1 MRGENLQGILLML
14 AAMAVLGLMDAT
26 MKQMAAHYPPLQVAA
41 LRGLVSLPF
50 VIAWVVYRERGL
62 GTLVRVRWRWHFARG
77 VLAVVM
83 LTSFIYALGQ
93 MPLSETYAIFF
104 IAPLLI
110 TAFSVLLLKEPVDW
124 QRWLAIAAGFVG
136 VLIVLRP
143 GFAAVGLAAV
153 AALVGATCYA
163 LNAISV
169 RILGRTDSTAAM
181 TFWFMAM
188 LAIGAG
194 ALALPG
200 WIPLRAIDAGWLF
213 AMGASGALGQL
224 LITEAFRR
232 APVSVVA
239 PFEYSSLFWGVLLDL
254 AIWGEL
260 PGPIVFAGAAV
271 IVGSGLYLIH
281 RERRPQ
287 PVAPP

>member
-1 MRGENLQGILLML
+1 MRSENLKGILLML
-14 AAMAVLGLMDAT
+14 AAMAVLAVMDAS
-26 MKQMAAHYPPLQVAA
+26 MKQMAGHYPPLEVAT
-41 LRGLVSLPF
+41 LRGMVSLPF
-50 VIAWVVYRERGL
+50 VIAWVWFRRRSFR
-62 GTLVRVRWRWHFARG
+62 TLVEVRWRWHFARA
-77 VLAVVM
+77 VLAVLM

-93 MPLSETYAIFF
+93 MPLSETYALFF

-110 TAFSVLLLKEPVDW
+110 TVFSVLLLKEHVDW
-124 QRWLAIAAGFVG
+124 QRWLAVVAGFGG

-143 GFAAVGLAAV
+143 GFAAVGLSALAV
-153 AALVGATCYA
+153 LVGATCYA

-169 RILGRTDSTAAM
+169 RVLGRTDSTEAM

-194 ALALPG
+194 LLALPG
-200 WIPLRAIDAGWLF
+200 WRAVQPGDIGWLV
-213 AMGASGALGQL
+213 AMGASGAAGQVF
-224 LITEAFRR
+224 ITEAFRR
-232 APVSVVA
+232 APVSVIA

-260 PGPIVFAGAAV
+260 PGPVVFAGAAV
-271 IVGSGLYLIH
+271 IVASGLYLIH

-287 PVAPP
+287 PVTPP